1 MRTKTLLAAAAMLAA
16 GLASSMAQ
24 SNVYS
29 LNVVGYVN
37 KVMPSGG
44 KYIMI
49 SNPLNTTSN
58 TINSLLSGAAVGSQ
72 FLKFSGGGFQTVSSK
87 LPGAWTI
94 DYTLNLGE
102 GGFFRTPSASTVDYT
117 NTFVGEV
124 LQGDSTNNWPAGYS
138 IIAYPEPLGG
148 DVNALG
154 LTTKLAAGDQVL
166 QFDAVAQTY
175 VIRTVLNPAGGVYS
189 GPTPVVDVAESFF
202 VRAATAGFW
211 SRNFTVQ

>member
-1 MRTKTLLAAAAMLAA
+1 MFKKKSKKSLTPPCASGIVWATHGNIQIQNNMRTKTLLAAAAMLAA

-72 FLKFSGGGFQTVSSK
+72 FLKFS
-87 LPGAWTI
+87 
-94 DYTLNLGE
+94 
-102 GGFFRTPSASTVDYT
+102 
-117 NTFVGEV
+117 
-124 LQGDSTNNWPAGYS
+124 
-138 IIAYPEPLGG
+138 
-148 DVNALG
+148 
-154 LTTKLAAGDQVL
+154 
-166 QFDAVAQTY
+166 
-175 VIRTVLNPAGGVYS
+175 
-189 GPTPVVDVAESFF
+189 
-202 VRAATAGFW
+202 
-211 SRNFTVQ
+211 